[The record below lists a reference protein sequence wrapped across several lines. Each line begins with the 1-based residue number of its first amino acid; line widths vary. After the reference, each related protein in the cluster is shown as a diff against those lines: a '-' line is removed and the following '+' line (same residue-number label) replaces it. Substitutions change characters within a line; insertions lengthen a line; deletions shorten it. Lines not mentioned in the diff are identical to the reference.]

1 MKKQQ
6 SGFTLIEL
14 IMVVVILG
22 ILAAFAVPQFVN
34 LSGDARAGTVQG
46 AFGSVKA
53 VSAMAHASYLAKNDT
68 TVTTVAV
75 EDGTTIALTNGY
87 PSAAAIAAA
96 AGATAADFDF
106 DTTTAGTTLI
116 QAEGAGTA
124 TTCQV
129 SYTEATA
136 GAAPTISVVTTG
148 C

>member
-53 VSAMAHASYLAKNDT
+53 ASAMAHASYLAKNDT
-68 TVTTVAV
+68 SISSVTV
-75 EDGTTIALTNGY
+75 EGGTIALANGY

-96 AGATAADFDF
+96 AGATAADFIITTATG
-106 DTTTAGTTLI
+106 TTTI
-116 QAEGAGTA
+116 QANGSTTA
-124 TTCQV
+124 ATCQV
-129 SYTEATA
+129 TYVEAAA
-136 GAAPTISVVTTG
+136 GGVPAISVDASN
-148 C
+148 CD